1 VSRGRFRPRLAA
13 ASIAARRPEPS
24 TVPPIVLFGIQFTF
38 CLIAYALIAS
48 WYVAPRLSRLPRAA
62 ALVPLLWVHAFRVA
76 GATIL
81 APGAVDAAVP
91 MEFRTMVG
99 LGDLTTAI
107 LALVAIVALHRR
119 MSGAIGLVWVCLI
132 VGAVDTVNA
141 VIQSIRFDVF
151 SFALGANWLIVTMYV
166 PALVVSSVLILLRL
180 LDRTGST
187 AGSPAEVPADP
198 RGQEGDGRLGRA
210 D

>member
-1 VSRGRFRPRLAA
+1 M
-13 ASIAARRPEPS
+13 
-24 TVPPIVLFGIQFTF
+24 PPIVLFSIQFTF
-38 CLIAYALIAS
+38 CLVAYALIAG
-48 WYVAPRLSRLPRAA
+48 WYVAPRLSRLPLAA
-62 ALVPLLWVHAFRVA
+62 ALVPLLWVHVFRVA

-107 LALVAIVALHRR
+107 LALVAIVALQRR
-119 MSGAIGLVWVCLI
+119 MSGAIGLVWLFLI

-151 SFALGANWLIVTMYV
+151 SFALGVNWLIVTMYV
-166 PALVVSSVLILLRL
+166 PALVVSSVMILIRL
-180 LDRTGST
+180 LDRTEST
-187 AGSPAEVPADP
+187 AGSTRDASSHA
-198 RGQEGDGRLGRA
+198 GG
-210 D
+210 